1 MADEREDVDVQGEL
15 GIAPALAAAAAFEG
29 LPRVMSPL
37 TSDVPH
43 GLAKMLMT
51 GVPLEA
57 TAGTPL
63 GRLSEFTREEAR
75 AISDFAKRQ
84 GVTVPIIA
92 AGPGFE
98 SGYFMDRPGVLRRL
112 LMRVAGEPAG
122 EVVPHIGL
130 SRSSVPQALHEIG
143 HASPIAGSHDL
154 RRVLQSM
161 GKTLGTGSLI
171 GHLVRGGIAASTA
184 VAPKEDAPVHQFI
197 YDNAPALV
205 AATTVPELAEE
216 ARASLKALRGA
227 RASGI
232 GPGRA
237 LAELAPSFGTYVA
250 AAAAPVFATILAKR
264 IVEALRGAAAA
275 KRDER
280 TAELQEKV
288 GAAGDVGAAP
298 PQVKAPGLLRASANS
313 AWRMGMNPPKP
324 KSIGPGA
331 IGTPAKERA
340 PAKPPSKTS
349 FYKDLL
355 QSLYSPGRGSRMATP
370 G

>member
-15 GIAPALAAAAAFEG
+15 GVSPALAAAAAFEG
-29 LPRVMSPL
+29 LPRVLSPL
-37 TSDVPH
+37 TSDAPH
-43 GLAKMLMT
+43 GLAKMLMSGT
-51 GVPLEA
+51 PIEGK
-57 TAGTPL
+57 AGTPL
-63 GRLSEFTREEAR
+63 GKISEFTREEAR
-75 AISDFAKRQ
+75 AIADYAKRQ

-98 SGYFMDRPGVLRRL
+98 SGYFMDRPGLLRRL

-122 EVVPHIGL
+122 DVVPHIGL

-154 RRVLQSM
+154 RRALQSM
-161 GKTLGTGSLI
+161 GKTLGTGSLV

-184 VAPKEDAPVHQFI
+184 VAPKEDARVHQFV

-232 GPGRA
+232 GTGRA

-280 TAELQEKV
+280 AVELQEKV
-288 GAAGDVGAAP
+288 AAP
-298 PQVKAPGLLRASANS
+298 MPGAEVKAPGLLRASASS
-313 AWRMGMNPPKP
+313 AWRMGASVPKP
-324 KSIGPGA
+324 KSIGPGT
-331 IGTPAKERA
+331 IGTPAKTRE

-355 QSLYSPGRGSRMATP
+355 QSLYSPGRGSRMAAP